1 MPTSLIHLKIGYE
14 HAQKHKE
21 YDNKQ
26 FYLGLIAPDA
36 VNLNG
41 FAEKEKRWGAHLRD
55 KNLEIW
61 KNNILNFYKENKEKN
76 GKSYIYGYLVHV
88 LTDIYF
94 DEKNSN
100 EIFPKIELK
109 VGKEKSREEYSK
121 QMDLY
126 ECSQIEE
133 EWWKYVEQQLKQSK
147 AETINEIQEQEI
159 EAWKNV
165 ILDRYN
171 QKTKDEYEII
181 TPEYLI
187 EIKNELEKYIKK
199 ANI

>member
-14 HAQKHKE
+14 YAQKHKE

-26 FYLGLIAPDA
+26 FYLGVIAPDA

-61 KNNILNFYKENKEKN
+61 KNNILNFYKQNKEKN
-76 GKSYIYGYLVHV
+76 DNSYIYGYFIHV

-94 DEKNSN
+94 DEKNPD
-100 EIFPKIELK
+100 EIFPKIQLK

-126 ECSQIEE
+126 ECSQLEE
-133 EWWKYVEQQLKQSK
+133 KWWKYVEQQLKQSK
-147 AETINEIQEQEI
+147 AETINGIQEQEI
-159 EAWKNV
+159 EAWKNL
-165 ILDRYN
+165 ILDRYTH
-171 QKTKDEYEII
+171 KIKEEYDII
-181 TPEYLI
+181 TPEYLS

-199 ANI
+199 SNI